1 MSIRKD
7 WEALKADYLTSKF
20 VDVTEWGKA
29 TPGLE
34 KAVYTG
40 HFSRKTKGWHNEKVK
55 LAKELSQMT
64 VQKVLERRS
73 EKMAN
78 ALGEVYDHLMKNKDV
93 YMAESA
99 KGLETV
105 WKIIMVANGLA
116 TSISRNDNT
125 NHNVELEDSAL
136 AGLVNVAKNAREK
149 RKKK

>member
-1 MSIRKD
+1 MPIRKD

-34 KAVYTG
+34 RVVYTG

-55 LAKELSQMT
+55 LAKELSKMT
-64 VQKVLERRS
+64 VQKVLEQRS

-78 ALGEVYDHLMKNKDV
+78 ALGEIYDHIFKNKEV

-105 WKIIMVANGLA
+105 WKIIMTANGQA

-125 NHNVELEDSAL
+125 NHNIELEDSAL
-136 AGLVNVAKNAREK
+136 NGLVNAAKDARAK